1 MIDGG
6 FFMKNFYAVLYGC
19 MFVMFGFGAYADDAS
34 GLSVAIL
41 NAKNSCSGI
50 SDSMSGMK
58 KMAGI
63 NTAVTGVGTVTAG
76 VALGAGVI
84 KSGVDETIET
94 WEQALNNMIKKQ
106 EEENV
111 TFYRID
117 YTDVQKSFNEN
128 IKSTDAI
135 KSDIE
140 QANEVSKKLGNIRTG
155 TLAGTA
161 VLDTAGTVIAANN
174 RVDEDLQ
181 TKIDGC
187 VKSIKELSGAKVRAK
202 TENTA
207 NDAELAMAEKIVQSC
222 QDWELVDLS
231 SINKRAMGATVS
243 GGVGA
248 VLALTG
254 TITSASANSNS
265 VRNDNT
271 DDGKQKEK
279 NLNTASNVLAGGA
292 TAASGVATVF
302 NATQISAIK
311 KAADVAD
318 KCEGALN

>member
-1 MIDGG
+1 
-6 FFMKNFYAVLYGC
+6 

-50 SDSMSGMK
+50 SDSMSDMK
-58 KMAGI
+58 TMAGI

-84 KSGVDETIET
+84 KSAVDETIET

-117 YTDVQKSFNEN
+117 YTDVQKSFNEK

-161 VLDTAGTVIAANN
+161 VLDTAGTIIAANN
-174 RVDEDLQ
+174 KVDSDLQ
-181 TKIDGC
+181 SNIDKC
-187 VKSIKELSGAKVRAK
+187 IKSIDVLKDARLRAR

>member
-1 MIDGG
+1 
-6 FFMKNFYAVLYGC
+6 MKNFYAVLYGC
-19 MFVMFGFGAYADDAS
+19 MFVMFGFGAYADDVS

-50 SDSMSGMK
+50 SDSMSDMK

-76 VALGAGVI
+76 VALGAGII

-94 WEQALNNMIKKQ
+94 WEQALNDMIKKQ

-117 YTDVQKSFNEN
+117 YTDVQKSFNEK

-161 VLDTAGTVIAANN
+161 VLDTAGTIIAANN

-181 TKIDGC
+181 GLVDNCI
-187 VKSIKELSGAKVRAK
+187 KSIKNLQNEQIRAR

-207 NDAELAMAEKIVQSC
+207 SAEELQKSEKIIANC
-222 QDWELVDLS
+222 RDWEYLDLS
-231 SINKRAMGATVS
+231 KINKRATGAAIS
-243 GGVGA
+243 GGTGA
-248 VLALTG
+248 ALALVG
-254 TITSASANSNS
+254 TVTSASANSDS
-265 VRNDNT
+265 VRGDNS
-271 DDGKQKEK
+271 DAGKQKEK
-279 NLNTASNVLAGGA
+279 NLNTASNILAGGA
-292 TAASGVATVF
+292 TAASGVATIF

-311 KAADVAD
+311 KAVEVAD
-318 KCEGALN
+318 KCEGALK